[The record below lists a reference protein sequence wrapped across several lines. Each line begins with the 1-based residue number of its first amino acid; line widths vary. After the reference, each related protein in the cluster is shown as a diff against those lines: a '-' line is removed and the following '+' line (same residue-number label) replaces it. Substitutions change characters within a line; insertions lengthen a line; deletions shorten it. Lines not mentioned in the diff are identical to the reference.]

1 MKDKEEC
8 IIRIIIDFFKNLK
21 KAFYEVL
28 DGTKAECSIPLDT
41 LELVAR
47 SLWDDI
53 VRYYEEKRSDVTLEE
68 KQKSTQL
75 TK

>member
-8 IIRIIIDFFKNLK
+8 IIRIIIDFFTNLK

-28 DGTKAECSIPLDT
+28 DVTKAECHIPFDT
-41 LELVAR
+41 FELVAR
-47 SLWDDI
+47 SLWGDI
-53 VRYYEEKRSDVTLEE
+53 VKYYEEKRSNATLEE
-68 KQKSTQL
+68 KQESTQL